1 MTKETFTQRIL
12 TPDTDKWLY
21 NEKEKVISDKV
32 YLGKE
37 ADETEW
43 AEITTA
49 DKERLE
55 AEWAE
60 EVIPDAD

>member
-1 MTKETFTQRIL
+1 MTTETFTQRIL
-12 TPDTDKWLY
+12 IPDEDKYLY

-43 AEITTA
+43 QEITEA
-49 DKERLE
+49 EKEQLE
-55 AEWAE
+55 AEWAIE
-60 EVIPDAD
+60 EQNDEH

>member
-12 TPDTDKWLY
+12 IPDENKWLY

-37 ADETEW
+37 ADEADW
-43 AEITTA
+43 VEITTVE
-49 DKERLE
+49 KERLE
-55 AEWAE
+55 AEWSG
-60 EVIPDAD
+60 DTNAD